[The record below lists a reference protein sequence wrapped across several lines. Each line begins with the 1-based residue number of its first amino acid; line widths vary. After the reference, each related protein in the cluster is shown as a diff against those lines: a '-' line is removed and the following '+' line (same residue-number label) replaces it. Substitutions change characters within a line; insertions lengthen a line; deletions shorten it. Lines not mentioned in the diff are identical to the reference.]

1 MCFAII
7 SFRRSACAADMGQIV
22 LAFDPVC
29 FAAP

>member
-1 MCFAII
+1 MCISII
-7 SFRRSACAADMGQIV
+7 SFRRSPCAADMRQIV